1 MKFLGR
7 ECKTACRTK
16 LGAIA
21 MVSDDR
27 ISAVR
32 AILSEFVR
40 SPSLRHIRDP
50 HSLLRVAT
58 DIVKQLDRQGGL
70 WQKWQ
75 GERESLLK
83 AAVGCWVPI
92 EALRDYLNTLP
103 GPPLTLTDVSQRLKA
118 FEEEPYSN
126 YPDDDLR
133 DGCLAI
139 FAKEAAEGTELPAI
153 IRLLSE
159 YVEDEQQRIRLERTE
174 QYKRMRAQERHKA
187 EQRLLSGADCGWTQL
202 GKRTSWYCR
211 KNGRTFRL
219 QPTRDKRWEMH
230 RVDGLSADE
239 KGRLIG
245 TYSGRGD
252 ATKVISKIAYQ
263 PETRF

>member
-1 MKFLGR
+1 
-7 ECKTACRTK
+7 
-16 LGAIA
+16 
-21 MVSDDR
+21 MVSDER
-27 ISAVR
+27 ISAIR
-32 AILSEFVR
+32 AILSEYVR
-40 SPSLRHIRDP
+40 SPSLRHLRDP

-58 DIVKQLDRQGGL
+58 DIVKRLDRQNGV

-75 GERESLLK
+75 GERETLLK

-92 EALRDYLNTLP
+92 EPLRDYLNSLP

-139 FAKEAAEGTELPAI
+139 FAQEAAEGTELPAV
-153 IRLLSE
+153 IRRLSE

-174 QYKRMRAQERHKA
+174 HYKRMRAQERHEA
-187 EQRLLSGADCGWTQL
+187 EQRLLSGADCGWTQH
-202 GKRTSWYCR
+202 GKKPSWYCR

-230 RVDGLSADE
+230 RVDGLSVDE

>member
-1 MKFLGR
+1 
-7 ECKTACRTK
+7 
-16 LGAIA
+16 

-27 ISAVR
+27 ILVVR
-32 AILSEFVR
+32 GILSEYVR
-40 SPSLRHIRDP
+40 SPSIRHLRDP

-58 DIVKQLDRQGGL
+58 DIVNRLDRQNGV

-75 GERESLLK
+75 GEREALLK

-92 EALRDYLNTLP
+92 EALRDYLNSLP
-103 GPPLTLTDVSQRLKA
+103 GPRLTFTDVSQRLKA

-153 IRLLSE
+153 IGLLSE
-159 YVEDEQQRIRLERTE
+159 YVEDEQQRIRLERTA
-174 QYKRMRAQERHKA
+174 QYKRMRAQERHDA
-187 EQRLLSGADCGWTQL
+187 EQRLLSGADCGWTQIE
-202 GKRTSWYCR
+202 KSSYWHCR

-230 RVDGLSADE
+230 RVDGLSVDE

-245 TYSGRGD
+245 TYSGRAD
-252 ATKVISKIAYQ
+252 AAKVISKIAYQ